1 MRLPRPTLFP
11 SPVHTTTQISNIL
24 DRHIPPSPKG
34 SAKAVVFGHSLG
46 SALTVWLLKF
56 APDRLAGLVLCD
68 PISLL
73 LQYSD
78 VAYNFVYRP
87 SLAAAE
93 MFFEWIAKE
102 PGIALT
108 LGRNFHWFDNVFP
121 MIKGEQDESI
131 QFFPK
136 HLETVVF
143 LSERDCIVPTSR
155 ICEFL
160 RGATPN
166 VDVHIMPNLDHGG
179 FLFDGY
185 WLNMVLTTLVELDT
199 RDRKG

>member
-1 MRLPRPTLFP
+1 M
-11 SPVHTTTQISNIL
+11 I
-24 DRHIPPSPKG
+24 
-34 SAKAVVFGHSLG
+34 FGHSLG
-46 SALTVWLLKF
+46 SAFTVWLLKF
-56 APDRLAGLVLCD
+56 APHRLAGLVLCD

-93 MFFEWIAKE
+93 IFFEWIGKE

-121 MIKGEQDESI
+121 MIRGEKHDDI
-131 QFFPK
+131 HFFPHELK
-136 HLETVVF
+136 TVVF
-143 LSERDCIVPTSR
+143 LSERDCIVPTRR

-160 RGATPN
+160 ESGSGKREN
-166 VDVHIMPNLDHGG
+166 VDVHVMPKLDHGG
-179 FLFDGY
+179 FLLDAY

-199 RDRKG
+199 RG